1 MCDNIKPSF
10 ITLPVEL
17 IYRIL
22 DQLDEFAIL
31 SSVCNVCE
39 RLNSI
44 LDTYNRYKVKFSLIV
59 KNALGSHV

>member
-1 MCDNIKPSF
+1 MCDNIKLSF
-10 ITLPVEL
+10 LTLPVGL

-22 DQLDEFAIL
+22 DHLDEFAIL

-44 LDTYNRYKVKFSLIV
+44 LDTYHRYKVKFRLIV
-59 KNALGSHV
+59 KKA